1 VDVIQAQL
9 RITACADSL
18 ATLGALVGDVVSGMT
33 GPKPYVVL
41 ASRHNISLINRPLA
55 EPVQSPT
62 SLDQSVDVFG
72 MSDYDKG
79 TSLMPGSIEEDAF
92 RQIPDIS
99 SGADLIEDDLPTN
112 LDYLDTATRPRQG
125 IATDRTT
132 GESLRSWQATH
143 DDGSADVGETV
154 KVLLQHFEMDENYW
168 DNLPDL
174 EPGYG
179 NESVFAFPVKI

>member
-1 VDVIQAQL
+1 
-9 RITACADSL
+9 
-18 ATLGALVGDVVSGMT
+18 
-33 GPKPYVVL
+33 
-41 ASRHNISLINRPLA
+41 
-55 EPVQSPT
+55 
-62 SLDQSVDVFG
+62 
-72 MSDYDKG
+72 MS
-79 TSLMPGSIEEDAF
+79 GSIEEDAF

-99 SGADLIEDDLPTN
+99 SGADWIEDDLPTN

-154 KVLLQHFEMDENYW
+154 KVLMEHFEVDENYW

-179 NESVFAFPVKI
+179 NEYVFVLAISTWADG

>member
-1 VDVIQAQL
+1 
-9 RITACADSL
+9 
-18 ATLGALVGDVVSGMT
+18 
-33 GPKPYVVL
+33 
-41 ASRHNISLINRPLA
+41 
-55 EPVQSPT
+55 
-62 SLDQSVDVFG
+62 
-72 MSDYDKG
+72 
-79 TSLMPGSIEEDAF
+79 MPGSIEEDAF

-154 KVLLQHFEMDENYW
+154 KVLLEHFEADENYW
-168 DNLPDL
+168 DNLPDM
-174 EPGYG
+174 EPSYG
-179 NESVFAFPVKI
+179 NEWVYDCFMSTQADD

>member
-1 VDVIQAQL
+1 MQAQL

-18 ATLGALVGDVVSGMT
+18 ATLGALVGDIASGLS
-33 GPKPYVVL
+33 GPKPYVTTNL
-41 ASRHNISLINRPLA
+41 ATARLTCRPPT

-62 SLDQSVDVFG
+62 ALEHSVDVFG
-72 MSDYDKG
+72 TFILS
-79 TSLMPGSIEEDAF
+79 TRLISGSIDEDAF

-125 IATDRTT
+125 VATDRST

-143 DDGSADVGETV
+143 DDGSADVGETI
-154 KVLLQHFEMDENYW
+154 KILLDHFETDENYW
-168 DNLPDL
+168 DNLPAL

-179 NESVFAFPVKI
+179 DE